1 MRVLPCHRPTHP
13 STHPPGQV
21 KKKRPGSHSR
31 KYTRYA
37 GGAAPKNGQKEFL
50 EHALSK
56 LNKLTHIYRPARR
69 ARCLAGR
76 LIAGVVG
83 VDVAGSEPGTTKE
96 VVSEGGPRKRP
107 RSQTGRRGAGRGAS
121 WTRTHP
127 GTAGIWVARGGGLH
141 PWAQGGGQQLRVEAD
156 DAGVGSGGRP
166 SGLKRGG
173 GPQLDPG
180 VGRAAPWGVADT
192 LSSQADSDTKLLA
205 RLVPAKSL
213 LP

>member
-1 MRVLPCHRPTHP
+1 MQAEVQAGPERTLER
-13 STHPPGQV
+13 Q
-21 KKKRPGSHSR
+21 GS
-31 KYTRYA
+31 
-37 GGAAPKNGQKEFL
+37 GWQG
-50 EHALSK
+50 
-56 LNKLTHIYRPARR
+56 
-69 ARCLAGR
+69 
-76 LIAGVVG
+76 
-83 VDVAGSEPGTTKE
+83 
-96 VVSEGGPRKRP
+96 
-107 RSQTGRRGAGRGAS
+107 
-121 WTRTHP
+121 
-127 GTAGIWVARGGGLH
+127 GGGLH